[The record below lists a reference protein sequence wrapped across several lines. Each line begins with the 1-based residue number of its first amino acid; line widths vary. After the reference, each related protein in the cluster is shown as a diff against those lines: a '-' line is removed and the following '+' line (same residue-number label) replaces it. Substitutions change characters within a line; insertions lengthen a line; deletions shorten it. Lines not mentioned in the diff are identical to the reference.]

1 MSIKV
6 VLWNQKEDKNM
17 SNIYFT
23 MTGLNHYYGNGRLSK
38 ER

>member
-1 MSIKV
+1 
-6 VLWNQKEDKNM
+6 M

-23 MTGLNHYYGNGRLSK
+23 IKGLHHYYGNEFLEKGNGRLSK

>member
-6 VLWNQKEDKNM
+6 VFCNQKEDKKM

-23 MTGLNHYYGNGRLSK
+23 ITGLNHYYGNGRLSK